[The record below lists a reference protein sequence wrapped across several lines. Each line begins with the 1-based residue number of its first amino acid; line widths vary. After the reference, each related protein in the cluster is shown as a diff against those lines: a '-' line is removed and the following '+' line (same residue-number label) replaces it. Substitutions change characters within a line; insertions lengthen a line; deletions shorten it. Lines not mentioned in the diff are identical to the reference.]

1 MSESSVIPNQSSDAD
16 PRPLT
21 NPLVWAL
28 RALCALALGTSGY
41 LAWTAMN
48 AVEVYG
54 CSGDVFDCGHVL
66 SSGWSKWFGI
76 PVSLPAFALYAS
88 LLAVLC
94 FVHQNTPP
102 RLLQHIWQA
111 LMVGGTMAGL
121 AAVWFIGL
129 QLFAIQHFC
138 VYCLVAHS
146 CGLTIAGIVWWLR
159 PLDLRQMTAAGSAA
173 AFGLLVLITG
183 QLLTPEPQTYIV
195 EHFDD
200 VQEFAANSAESESDD
215 EEQLFAAPDDDI
227 FAPPGDVFEAPSP
240 ISDSPPAIDADEV
253 VSDEE
258 SRQDSAPQPSGKTE
272 EAAKAD
278 QSVDDKK
285 AVENDT
291 RGTDSVEH
299 SSPRVAASLLLFFSP
314 SMSSTLQML
323 NVQSVESLDE
333 KEQQEPKDADTA
345 ESVEAVS
352 PEPRIISAAGGRF
365 RLNAAQWPIL
375 GKPTAKFVVVEMFD
389 YTCPHCRNSH
399 RTLKEAFRKYGDD
412 LAIIAL
418 AVPLNPACNSSA
430 TSRSAQNADACE
442 LARISIAVWRVAPDR
457 FREFH
462 DWLFDGGRNRTAAE
476 ARKHADQLVG
486 KDLLQKELS
495 QKTASEYISRHVELY
510 RKVGAGSVPK
520 LLFPKSSMTGEVNSL
535 SAISRAIEREFPGQ

>member
-1 MSESSVIPNQSSDAD
+1 MFFMSESSVNPTGSCSAER
-16 PRPLT
+16 RPLSA
-21 NPLVWAL
+21 PFVWAL

-88 LLAVLC
+88 LLAVLF

-102 RLLQHIWQA
+102 QLMQHIWKT

-129 QLFAIQHFC
+129 QIFAIQHFC

-146 CGLTIAGIVWWLR
+146 CGLAIAGIVWWR
-159 PLDLRQMTAAGSAA
+159 SPLELRQMTVVGSAGVL
-173 AFGLLVLITG
+173 GLGVLIAG
-183 QLLTPEPQTYIV
+183 QLLTPAPQTFIV
-195 EHFDD
+195 EHYDD
-200 VQEFAANSAESESDD
+200 AQETDDIGVESEFR
-215 EEQLFAAPDDDI
+215 EEQLFAAPDEDI
-227 FAPPGDVFEAPSP
+227 FDPPGEIFEAPEPVSHTSP
-240 ISDSPPAIDADEV
+240 AADAEEV

-258 SRQDSAPQPSGKTE
+258 YHQDSSPQQSGNSE
-272 EAAKAD
+272 EAAKTDKAID
-278 QSVDDKK
+278 EKK
-285 AVENDT
+285 AVENES

-323 NVQSVESLDE
+323 SVQSAETSDE
-333 KEQQEPKDADTA
+333 KEQKETDPA
-345 ESVEAVS
+345 ESVETIT

-462 DWLFDGGRNRTAAE
+462 DWLFDGGRNRTASE
-476 ARKHADQLVG
+476 ARKHAEQLVG

-535 SAISRAIEREFPGQ
+535 SAISRAIEREFPGL